1 MSVFVPIPLRPPPLS
16 TKYRR
21 RRHPPASQPH
31 DKHRVSRETH
41 APHTPR
47 SRRPLC
53 CRTSHSCRL
62 APPLTANAVR
72 TSSPSAQHPT
82 AAPPSAQP
90 RRSPAPPAPQAPNRS
105 AAVGPTPK
113 PQHPNPQ
120 HLSTYALSSFP
131 ALDAT
136 NVAELELRAP
146 GCNQPTS
153 AYERNHR
160 D

>member
-1 MSVFVPIPLRPPPLS
+1 MLPYFR
-16 TKYRR
+16 TAAAWR
-21 RRHPPASQPH
+21 
-31 DKHRVSRETH
+31 RVSQQT
-41 APHTPR
+41 
-47 SRRPLC
+47 RPA
-53 CRTSHSCRL
+53 HIV
-62 APPLTANAVR
+62 AVG
-72 TSSPSAQHPT
+72 P
-82 AAPPSAQP
+82 
-90 RRSPAPPAPQAPNRS
+90 APNRS